1 MSPTGNATE
10 SALWELFTDW
20 CLAVGEPTLPAKP
33 MTLARFLA
41 DNPAGSETQRRRV
54 GIVNAI
60 HRRGGH
66 PQPGRSE
73 TVRDL
78 LDARRRERRQQHALG
93 TAEVIAQL
101 PETGWPTA
109 VFARRD
115 AMILVLSGSGLS
127 AATIAGLHTGDI
139 RAVEDSEL
147 LEITTADGTFT
158 AGAELLSAGISPAE
172 VWRSWDMV
180 RRVQHYLPSTRRV
193 VQLIEG
199 KPLPPVGPAPDDA
212 PLMVA
217 LDRWGAA
224 EIRPDPLSASAVS
237 GIISDHLQGNPA
249 AHKPVQTP
257 DAPTD
262 PEKEPEPE
270 FDPVILDQGVVSRG
284 LAARRR
290 DIDLLDGIGDQLDEV
305 EARADALLEEMLKL
319 LEQQGD

>member
-1 MSPTGNATE
+1 MSPTSNATE

-20 CLAVGEPTLPAKP
+20 CLAMGEQTLPAEP

-41 DNPAGSETQRRRV
+41 DNPAGTETQRRRV

-60 HRRGGH
+60 HRRVGH

-78 LDARRRERRQQHALG
+78 LDVRRRDRRQQHALD
-93 TAEVIAQL
+93 TAAVIEQL

-127 AATIAGLHTGDI
+127 AAAIAGLRTGDI
-139 RAVEDSEL
+139 RAEGESEL
-147 LEITTADGTFT
+147 LEITTSDGTFT
-158 AGAELLSAGISPAE
+158 AGAELLGAGISPAA

-180 RRVQHYLPSTRRV
+180 RRVQHFLPSTRRV

-212 PLMVA
+212 PLLVA

-224 EIRPDPLSASAVS
+224 EIRPDPLSAPAVS
-237 GIISDHLQGNPA
+237 GIISDHLQGNPT
-249 AHKPVQTP
+249 AHKPVRKADELTV
-257 DAPTD
+257 

-270 FDPVILDQGVVSRG
+270 IEPVVLDQGVISRG

-290 DIDLLDGIGDQLDEV
+290 DIDLLDGINDQLDEV

-319 LEQQGD
+319 LEEQGD

>member
-20 CLAVGEPTLPAKP
+20 CLAVGEQTLPAAP

-41 DNPAGSETQRRRV
+41 DNPAGPGTQRRRV

-78 LDARRRERRQQHALG
+78 LDVRRRYRREQHALD
-93 TAEVIAQL
+93 TAAVIEQL

-109 VFARRD
+109 VFALRD

-127 AATIAGLHTGDI
+127 ATSIAGLRTGDI
-139 RAVEDSEL
+139 HAAGESEL
-147 LEITTADGTFT
+147 LEITTTDGTFT
-158 AGAELLSAGISPAE
+158 AGAELLRAGISPAE
-172 VWRSWDMV
+172 VWRSWDTV
-180 RRVQHYLPSTRRV
+180 RRVQHHLPSTRRV

-199 KPLPPVGPAPDDA
+199 KPLPPVGPAPDDS
-212 PLMVA
+212 PLLVA

-249 AHKPVQTP
+249 AHKPVQTT
-257 DAPTD
+257 DNPTI

-270 FDPVILDQGVVSRG
+270 FDPVVLDQSVVSRG

-290 DIDLLDGIGDQLDEV
+290 DVELLDGIDDQLDEV

-319 LEQQGD
+319 LEEQGD